1 MSDEAWTRDAKRF
14 LEWLREPGVGLSAM
28 AIGYHML
35 DVPIRGL
42 FRHPPA
48 DSADFARCE
57 ALLQIFPH
65 WRPRMA
71 EMKDKIGWARAV
83 AKLGGSYGDN

>member
-1 MSDEAWTRDAKRF
+1 MGDEAWARDVKRF
-14 LEWLREPGVGLSAM
+14 LEWLREPGAGLSAM

-35 DVPIRGL
+35 GVPIRGL

-65 WRPRMA
+65 WRPRMV
-71 EMKDKIGWARAV
+71 EMKDKIGWARAA
-83 AKLGGSYGDN
+83 AKLGGRDGSK